1 MKTEICLSVWF
12 YGDKK
17 KEHHEILKLQTTVI
31 LCCLMCFICLFNLH
45 LTVEIPTSI
54 SIVQKRK
61 VIESSDFIKQAS
73 ARMLVKNG
81 RCFVHEV
88 ILVHLLKDE
97 DILQTSFQINNKT
110 IILLHT
116 TVRNLFTA
124 GLTDFFI
131 LLVKGL
137 LKKQLYFS

>member
-1 MKTEICLSVWF
+1 
-12 YGDKK
+12 
-17 KEHHEILKLQTTVI
+17 
-31 LCCLMCFICLFNLH
+31 MCFICLFNLH

-54 SIVQKRK
+54 SILQKRK

-73 ARMLVKNG
+73 SRMLVKNG
-81 RCFVHEV
+81 RCFVHEM
-88 ILVHLLKDE
+88 ILVHLLKDD
-97 DILQTSFQINNKT
+97 DILQTSFQINNKI

-131 LLVKGL
+131 LLKGL
-137 LKKQLYFS
+137 LKKQ